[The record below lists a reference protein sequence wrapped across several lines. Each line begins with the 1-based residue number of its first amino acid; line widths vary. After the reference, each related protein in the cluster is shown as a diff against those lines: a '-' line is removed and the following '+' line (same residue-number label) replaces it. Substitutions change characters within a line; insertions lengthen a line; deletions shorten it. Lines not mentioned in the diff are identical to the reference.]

1 MATLLGL
8 DQTIT
13 EFFYYSSASEGLQRA
28 IFVAASVFIYIIPVV
43 LFVMFWRSHRDR
55 IVALK
60 IFTAAI
66 LAWQVFSNFLGQFLY
81 DGYGFRQRPFA
92 QQGFKELLFERPE
105 KAFPSDHSAVIA
117 TVVIG
122 FFVYKYPK
130 LGRVFLI
137 LGAVSSLSRVVIGFH
152 WFGDVIGGW
161 LLGALAVGVIWL
173 FDRPLTRLFEWIIQ
187 KLGRP
192 YGRKTA

>member
-13 EFFYYSSASEGLQRA
+13 EFFYNPATSERLQQVT
-28 IFVAASVFIYIIPVV
+28 FVAASVFIYVV
-43 LFVMFWRSHRDR
+43 PLVLLVMFFRSHRDR
-55 IVALK
+55 IVSLK
-60 IFTAAI
+60 VFVAAI

-92 QQGFKELLFERPE
+92 DQRLEELLFERPE

-117 TVVIG
+117 AVVIG

-130 LGRVFLI
+130 LGWVFLV
-137 LGAVSSLSRVVIGFH
+137 LGLISSLSRVVIGFH
-152 WFGDVIGGW
+152 WFGDIVGGW
-161 LLGALAVGVIWL
+161 LIGALAVGLVWVL
-173 FDRPLTRLFEWIIQ
+173 DRPLTKIFEWFIQ
-187 KLGRP
+187 KLSRT
-192 YGRKTA
+192 YGRQ